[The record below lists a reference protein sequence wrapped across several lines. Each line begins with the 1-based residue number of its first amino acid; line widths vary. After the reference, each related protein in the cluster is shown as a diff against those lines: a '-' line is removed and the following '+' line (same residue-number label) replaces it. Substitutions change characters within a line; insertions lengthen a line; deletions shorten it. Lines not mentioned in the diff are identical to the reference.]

1 MRGSVAPGP
10 PWRRARPPSERAG
23 DLSSPPSR
31 RSSGPATLAAGV
43 VALVFV
49 AGSAWPGAAAAQACC
64 ASTGLVVPARLR
76 VYEDYG
82 LGVQARARQTYGS
95 FAADGGFGTVA
106 AGDLV
111 TEQDV
116 FVMGRMFSRWQL
128 GLVLP
133 FVETYRR
140 VQAQSEWGGFL
151 GDATVNARVEVVRPG
166 DLGRAPSITVL
177 GGASVPTGRAPD
189 EAHNLL
195 GTDAS
200 GTGSY
205 AGTLGIEVE
214 KLWTRWFA
222 SLQGRVTWRSSR
234 PAPGGRQS
242 FAPRVGALGVC
253 GYAFAREIAAA
264 IFSSVVREGEGSQ
277 PESGSSTVASGV
289 GLVTAGAAGLLP
301 IGEGWRLQMAFAI
314 DVPVAGWGQN
324 MPATVGLDTSLVRA
338 WP

>member
-1 MRGSVAPGP
+1 MA
-10 PWRRARPPSERAG
+10 
-23 DLSSPPSR
+23 
-31 RSSGPATLAAGV
+31 
-43 VALVFV
+43 ALVLLV
-49 AGSAWPGAAAAQACC
+49 GSTWPRAAAAQACC

-82 LGVQARARQTYGS
+82 IGLQARARQTYGS

-111 TEQDV
+111 TEQDL
-116 FVMGRMFSRWQL
+116 FAMGRVLSRLQL

-151 GDATVNARVEVVRPG
+151 GDASVNARVEVVRPG
-166 DLGRAPSITVL
+166 DLGRAPSLTVL

-195 GTDAS
+195 GTDAA

-205 AGTLGIEVE
+205 AGTLGLEVE

-242 FAPRVGALGVC
+242 FAPRLGALGVC

-264 IFSSVVREGEGSQ
+264 VFSSIVREGEVSQ
-277 PESGSSTVASGV
+277 PASGAAPTASRV

-301 IGEGWRLQMAFAI
+301 IGEGWRLQAAFAI
-314 DVPVAGWGQN
+314 DVPLAGWGQN